1 MVSLTDVA
9 KAAGVTRMTVSNVI
23 NGRAGRVSAATQAR
37 VLAVVAELG
46 YEPNANARALSTA
59 RSEIIALVFLGDRG
73 EGQSPLANPH
83 YADLLDEIER
93 GVAARGKQLMVHF
106 SNDVTTTVAAMRSW
120 NVDGAILFGANATQV
135 LQLKT
140 AHQAPMV
147 FVDVYEKGLTVSRLN
162 DELGGRL
169 AAQRLIA
176 AGHRRIGFLGPAAS
190 DDPNVVSLRHAGFL
204 AALAEHGIDDYDA
217 SRLACEVN
225 FAEARHLAAGLLA
238 DPREFTAFV
247 TTADVIAAGLIK
259 GFADA
264 GLRVPDDIS
273 LTGFDDT
280 TLAEMVTPALT
291 TVHQDTAA
299 KARGA
304 VDLLFDRIGGAESTV
319 TVIDPWIV
327 DRESVAP
334 PPARSRRTRAGDD
347 RSHGN
352 PAGTRAS
359 SA

>member
-1 MVSLTDVA
+1 MVSLMDVA
-9 KAAGVTRMTVSNVI
+9 KAAGVTKMTVSNVI
-23 NGRAGRVSAATQAR
+23 NGKAGRVSAATQAR

-59 RSEIIALVFLGDRG
+59 RSEIIALVFLGDRD
-73 EGQSPLANPH
+73 EGQSPLTNPH

-120 NVDGAILFGANATQV
+120 NVDGAILFGVNATQV
-135 LQLKT
+135 LQLRT
-140 AHQAPMV
+140 AHRAPMV
-147 FVDVYEKGLTVSRLN
+147 FIDAYGEGLVVSRLN

-169 AAQRLIA
+169 AAERLIA
-176 AGHRRIGFLGPAAS
+176 AGHRRIGFLGPETS
-190 DDPNVVSLRHAGFL
+190 DEPSVVSLRHAGYL

-217 SRLACEVN
+217 SRLLCEVN
-225 FAEARHLAAGLLA
+225 FGEARALAADLLA
-238 DPREFTAFV
+238 DPRGFTAFV

-259 GFADA
+259 GFADV

-280 TLAEMVTPALT
+280 ALAEMVTPAIT

-299 KARGA
+299 KAGGA
-304 VDLLFDRIGGAESTV
+304 VDLLFDRMGGGESTLRV
-319 TVIDPWIV
+319 VDPWIV

-334 PPARSRRTRAGDD
+334 PRVRVVRAD
-347 RSHGN
+347 
-352 PAGTRAS
+352 
-359 SA
+359 